1 MTEEQV
7 DRLLTLLQAEYPH
20 SFSGMDDRMLAL
32 KRNLWIKEFEQ
43 DDNRIVLAAAR
54 LYMKAGGAF
63 APTIGQLREKIS
75 MLTTSGSE
83 LPEQSAWALVAKAC
97 ANGLYGYQKEFDK
110 LPPEVQR
117 AVGAPEQLRE
127 WAKMD
132 VETVQSVVASNFMR
146 SYRTQQAR
154 EREIAMIP
162 PEVRDLLEQ
171 VGANLL
177 TGGVHD
183 DDATL
188 QRLP

>member
-43 DDNRIVLAAAR
+43 DDNRIVLTAAR
-54 LYMKAGGAF
+54 LYMKSGGAF
-63 APTIGQLREKIS
+63 APTIGQLREKIA
-75 MLTTSGSE
+75 MLTTSGGE
-83 LPEQSAWALVAKAC
+83 LPEQSAWALVSKAC
-97 ANGLYGYQKEFDK
+97 ANGLYGYKEEYDK

-132 VETVQSVVASNFMR
+132 SETVQSVVASNFMR
-146 SYRTQQAR
+146 NYRTQQAR
-154 EREIAMIP
+154 EREIALIP
-162 PEVRDLLEQ
+162 PEVRNLLEKA
-171 VGANLL
+171 GGMLRL
-177 TGGVHD
+177 TGGEE
-183 DDATL
+183 DASAV
-188 QRLP
+188 